1 MTTTVSAAP
10 AVVPSVPRNVRRGTL
25 LVLVSAAGFGMS
37 AVFAKQAYA
46 AGFNVPTMLS
56 ARFAIASVLLWAVVA
71 WRRPKLPTG
80 RTLLACIGLGAAGYA
95 LQAGFYFG
103 ALARIDA
110 SLTALLL
117 YAYPGLVTVL
127 AITLRRERPD
137 RRRVAALGCSA
148 LGMLLMLGAG
158 GVGGSAATGGV
169 LLALGAAVAY
179 ALYLTVS
186 DGLPRDLDLFVV
198 TAIVCTSAAASLAVF
213 GAVTGSLRAP
223 ADAAGWWW
231 VALIAVCSTVIPIAG
246 MFFGVRDVGASTA
259 AILSC
264 AEPAVTVATTAL
276 VYGERLSPLQALGG
290 LAVLASVAVLQ
301 VRRRRAPRP
310 APAAP
315 GASAP
320 RRLGPDAAPVP
331 AETAVSCGVPS
342 EPAGEETTSETTSA
356 ARRRGG
362 GARWRLRPLRRTGG
376 PGTRPGGLQRAAR
389 ALRAGRSVARQ
400 AHPGADAD
408 RGPAHRRGAGG

>member
-10 AVVPSVPRNVRRGTL
+10 AAAPSAPRNVRRGTL
-25 LVLVSAAGFGMS
+25 LCLVSAAGFGMS

-46 AGFNVPTMLS
+46 AGFNVPTML
-56 ARFAIASVLLWAVVA
+56 AGRFAIASVLLWALVA

-80 RTLLACIGLGAAGYA
+80 RTLAACVGLGAVGYA

-137 RRRVAALGCSA
+137 RRRVAALACSA
-148 LGMLLMLGAG
+148 LGLLLMLGAG
-158 GVGGSAATGGV
+158 GVGGGAATGGV

-198 TAIVCTSAAASLAVF
+198 TAIVCTSATASLAVF
-213 GAVTGSLRAP
+213 GAATGSLRAP
-223 ADAAGWWW
+223 ADASGWWW
-231 VALIAVCSTVIPIAG
+231 VLLIAVCSTVIPIAG

-264 AEPAVTVATTAL
+264 AEPAVTVASTAL
-276 VYGERLSPLQALGG
+276 VYGERLSPLQAAGG

-301 VRRRRAPRP
+301 LRRRRTRP
-310 APAAP
+310 APAAT
-315 GASAP
+315 G
-320 RRLGPDAAPVP
+320 LVTAPVP
-331 AETAVSCGVPS
+331 VGAAAVSCGLPS
-342 EPAGEETTSETTSA
+342 EPAGEETASETTSA
-356 ARRRGG
+356 PRRRGG
-362 GARWRLRPLRRTGG
+362 AARWRLRPLRRHAG
-376 PGTRPGGLQRAAR
+376 PGTRPVGVHRAAR
-389 ALRAGRSVARQ
+389 GLRVGRATREG
-400 AHPGADAD
+400 AHAGADAE
-408 RGPAHRRGAGG
+408 RGPAHRRGAGS

>member
-10 AVVPSVPRNVRRGTL
+10 AAAPSVPRNVRRGTL
-25 LVLVSAAGFGMS
+25 LCLVSAAGFGMS

-46 AGFNVPTMLS
+46 AGFNVPTML
-56 ARFAIASVLLWAVVA
+56 AGRFTIASVLLWAVVA

-80 RTLLACIGLGAAGYA
+80 RTLAACVGLGAVGYA

-127 AITLRRERPD
+127 AIALRRERPD
-137 RRRVAALGCSA
+137 RRRVAALACSA
-148 LGMLLMLGAG
+148 LGLLLMLGAG

-213 GAVTGSLRAP
+213 GAATGSLHAP
-223 ADAAGWWW
+223 ADASGWWW
-231 VALIAVCSTVIPIAG
+231 VLAIAVCSTVIPIAG

-264 AEPAVTVATTAL
+264 AEPAVTVASTAL
-276 VYGERLSPLQALGG
+276 VYGERLSPLQAAGG
-290 LAVLASVAVLQ
+290 VAVLASVAVLQ
-301 VRRRRAPRP
+301 LRRRRPRP
-310 APAAP
+310 APAAT
-315 GASAP
+315 GQV
-320 RRLGPDAAPVP
+320 DVPV
-331 AETAVSCGVPS
+331 AAVSCGVPS
-342 EPAGEETTSETTSA
+342 EHAGEETASETTSA
-356 ARRRGG
+356 PRRRGG
-362 GARWRLRPLRRTGG
+362 AARWRLRPLRRPAGHG
-376 PGTRPGGLQRAAR
+376 PRAVGEHRAAR
-389 ALRAGRSVARQ
+389 GLRVGRSAREA
-400 AHPGADAD
+400 AHAGADAE